1 MSTNQ
6 PYLTFHDGNR
16 APQLGFGTWQLKPEE
31 TVPAIQA
38 AVETGYRSID
48 TAYIYHNETEVG
60 QAIAQCGVPRSELFV
75 ATKVWNNRHGH
86 DSTKSAFQE
95 SLDRMQLDYVD
106 LYLIHWPVPKQKQY
120 LQAWEA
126 LIQLRDEGRAK
137 SIGVCNFQ
145 ISHLQQLLDGTGVMP
160 AVNQIELHPHFQQP
174 ELRAYHKSHGIQTEA
189 WSPLGR
195 GQILRD
201 PVILELAHAHQSTA
215 AQITL
220 RWHIQM
226 GHMVIPKSAHAARI
240 RENFGIWNLH
250 LTDAEMGRIA
260 SLDDPD
266 GRIGPDPET
275 FTLMGD

>member
-60 QAIAQCGVPRSELFV
+60 QAIAQCDVPRSELFV